1 MQAQDTQKLEK
12 LSDKVKREQRENGIG
27 DIMPQQLGLHNEFGV
42 KHQQGIDEKEAKKA
56 ASVTYRPVIAPD
68 EKTGKNTVL
77 LSHCR
82 RFITVVN
89 EQTNAEQPL
98 SMEAATQYCERVE
111 KGEIKGVSDD
121 AMEGVRA
128 NADILK
134 RVVKLNTRTSAPN
147 PNPRKH

>member
-42 KHQQGIDEKEAKKA
+42 KHQQGLDEKEAKK

-68 EKTGKNTVL
+68 ETGKNTVK
-77 LSHCR
+77 LSNCR
-82 RFITVVN
+82 KFITVVN

-98 SMEAATQYCERVE
+98 SMEAAMQYCTRVE

-121 AMEGVRA
+121 DMESVRA

-134 RVVKLNTRTSAPN
+134 RVVKINARTSAPN